1 MAKSLDLISVSDSS
15 KVPLEISLCA
25 DDMVMVDFGSHPR
38 ANQAV
43 RVLWV
48 KLMTERPNFLIEPV
62 AGISTLAGV
71 IAETADWEHFKAD
84 YLALLREWAVQSLEQ
99 EAPAGKEVA
108 LAVCYHPSMAPDL
121 DRVAE
126 CTGLDTS
133 EVIRL
138 HQESSYSAELIGFM
152 PGFAYLSGLDKRL
165 NVSRLPSPRAAV
177 PPGAL
182 GITGDQCAVY
192 PSATPG
198 GWNLI
203 GRCPDL
209 LFDPKREPSC
219 LIELGDQVRFISI
232 SKAEFERR
240 CAKR

>member
-1 MAKSLDLISVSDSS
+1 MAKSADLKSVSDSS
-15 KVPLEISLCA
+15 EAPLQISFCA
-25 DDMVMVDFGSHPR
+25 DDMVMIDFGSHPR

-43 RVLWV
+43 RVLWS
-48 KLMTERPNFLIEPV
+48 KLMTERPDFLIEPV
-62 AGISTLAGV
+62 AGVSTLAVV
-71 IAETADWEHFKAD
+71 IADTADWEHSKAK
-84 YLALLREWAVQSLEQ
+84 YLALLRRWATQSLDQ
-99 EAPAGKEVA
+99 QAPIGKEVA

-121 DRVAE
+121 DRVAQ

-138 HQESSYSAELIGFM
+138 HQESTYSAELIGFM

-165 NVSRLPSPRAAV
+165 NVPRLPNPRSAV

-192 PSATPG
+192 PSSTPG

-203 GRCPDL
+203 GRCPEL

-219 LIELGDQVRFISI
+219 LIELGDRVRFISI